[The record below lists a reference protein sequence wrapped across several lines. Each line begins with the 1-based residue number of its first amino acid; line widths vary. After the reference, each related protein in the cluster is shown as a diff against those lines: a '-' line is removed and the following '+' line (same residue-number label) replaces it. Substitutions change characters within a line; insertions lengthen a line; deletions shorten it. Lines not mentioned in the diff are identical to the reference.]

1 MTSFSGFIRLKN
13 CHPELVSGSI
23 NRRCRNKFGM
33 TEREYY
39 LIYYT
44 RLHFVRQLADFEEQ
58 GMVDQIPQHIR
69 EIAKKFIDSGF
80 EIYLVGGC
88 VRDLLQNKIP
98 KDWDLTTNAAP
109 DDMLKLFPN
118 AFYDN
123 AFGTVGIPVE
133 HAGETEHKGVV
144 EVTTF
149 RTERGYTD
157 RRHPEKVEWGKTIEE
172 DLSRRDFTM
181 NAIALKLSRHREE
194 ERRSDLNEIATQ
206 PPIARNDDLN
216 IIDPFNGREDLAN
229 KLIRAVG
236 DPDLRFKEDALRL
249 MRAVRFASQLGFTIE
264 DLTLQAVIKDSALL
278 SAISKERVRDELM
291 RIMASDYPY
300 EGIMLLKN
308 TNLLENII
316 PELLEGIGVS
326 QERPGRHHKDD
337 VFTHNVLSL
346 KYCPSTDPLVRFA
359 TLIHDIGK
367 PTVKAT
373 DEHGLVIFYNH
384 EIAGAKIAY
393 QLAEQLRF
401 SKKEREKIV
410 KLVRWHMF
418 TVDEHITDSAVRR
431 FIRRIGVENVRDMM
445 DLRVGDRLGGGTQT
459 AESWRLKLFK
469 KRVEEQLAPAPF
481 SINDLAIDGN
491 DIMKELNIKPSRE
504 IGELLQKLFEEVDE
518 DLSKNNREFLLQ
530 RVKELA

>member
-1 MTSFSGFIRLKN
+1 
-13 CHPELVSGSI
+13 
-23 NRRCRNKFGM
+23 
-33 TEREYY
+33 
-39 LIYYT
+39 
-44 RLHFVRQLADFEEQ
+44 
-58 GMVDQIPQHIR
+58 MVDQIPQHIR
-69 EIAKKFIDSGF
+69 EIAQKFIDSGF

-88 VRDLLQNKIP
+88 VRDLLQNKQP
-98 KDWDLTTNAAP
+98 KDWDLTTNATP
-109 DDMLKLFPN
+109 EEMLKLFPK

-133 HAGETEHKGVV
+133 NLEETEHKGVV
-144 EVTTF
+144 EITTY
-149 RTERGYTD
+149 RTEKGYANH
-157 RRHPEKVEWGKTIEE
+157 RHPEKVEWGKTIEE

-181 NAIALKLSRHREE
+181 NAIALKLSAN
-194 ERRSDLNEIATQ
+194 DQTNIA
-206 PPIARNDDLN
+206 D
-216 IIDPFNGREDLAN
+216 IIDPFTGREDLAN

-249 MRAVRFASQLGFTIE
+249 MRAVRFAAQLGFTIE
-264 DLTLQAVIKDSALL
+264 EQTLQAVIKDSALL
-278 SAISKERVRDELM
+278 AEISKERIRDELM
-291 RIMASDYPY
+291 KLLASDYPY
-300 EGIMLLKN
+300 EGVMLLKN
-308 TNLLENII
+308 TNLLEYII
-316 PELLEGIGVS
+316 PELLEGVGVS

-367 PTVKAT
+367 PSVKAT

-393 QLAEQLRF
+393 QIAEQLKF
-401 SKKEREKIV
+401 SKKERHKIV
-410 KLVRWHMF
+410 TLVRWHMF

-459 AESWRLKLFK
+459 AESWRLKLFR

-491 DIMKELNIKPSRE
+491 DIMKELNMKPGPQ
-504 IGELLQKLFEEVDE
+504 IGEMLQKLFEEVDE
-518 DLSKNNREFLLQ
+518 DLSKNTKEYLLK
-530 RVKELA
+530 RIKTFI